1 MRYPKILVIGGTGFI
16 GQRLIS
22 RLSGQH
28 RRIVVPTRKLRHGRD
43 IRLLPTVDIVETDI
57 YDEQA
62 LSPLIEAA
70 DAVVNLV
77 GVLHSSP
84 PDEGH
89 AYGADFARAHVEL
102 PHVIAVMCAK
112 HQKRLLHV
120 SALGADPER
129 TQLPSGYLRSK
140 AAGEKAIANSG
151 LTDYTIMR
159 PSVVFGPG
167 DSFLNLFAKLQRF
180 APVMPLARGGAQLQP
195 VYVGDLVTAMA
206 NVLDNPAT
214 FGKAYEVAGP
224 EIFTLKELV
233 KLAGEYSGHP
243 RLVIDLPDSIGSL
256 QALALEYAPG
266 PTLMSRD
273 NFESLAKPNIATGP
287 MAPELGI
294 TPQSLTVIGPSYLS
308 LEESKFN
315 AERAKARR

>member
-16 GQRLIS
+16 GQRLIA
-22 RLSGQH
+22 RLSGAH
-28 RRIVVPTRKLRHGRD
+28 HRIVVPTRKLRHGRD
-43 IRLLPTVDIVETDI
+43 LRLLPTVDIVETDI
-57 YDEQA
+57 FNDAA
-62 LSPLIEAA
+62 LAPLIEAA

-84 PDEGH
+84 AAEGQ
-89 AYGADFARAHVEL
+89 AYGAEFARAHVEL
-102 PHVIAVMCAK
+102 PQKIATLCARQ
-112 HQKRLLHV
+112 QKRLLHV
-120 SALGADPER
+120 SALGSDPGR

-140 AAGEKAIANSG
+140 AAGEQAIADSG
-151 LTDYTIMR
+151 LTDYTILR

-180 APVMPLARGGAQLQP
+180 IPVMALARGGAQLQP
-195 VYVGDLVTAMA
+195 VFVGDLVTAMD

-224 EIFTLKELV
+224 EIFTLRELV
-233 KLAGEYSGHP
+233 KLAGVYSGHP
-243 RLVIDLPDSIGSL
+243 RMIVDLPDSIGAL

-294 TPQSLTVIGPSYLS
+294 TPQSLTVIGPSYLMLDDS
-308 LEESKFN
+308 RFN
-315 AERAKARR
+315 TERSKARR